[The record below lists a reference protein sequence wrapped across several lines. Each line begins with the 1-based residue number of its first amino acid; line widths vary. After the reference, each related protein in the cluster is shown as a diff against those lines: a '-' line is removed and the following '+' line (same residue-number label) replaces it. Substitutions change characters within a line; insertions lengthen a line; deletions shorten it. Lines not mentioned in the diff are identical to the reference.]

1 MAPLVHLP
9 LSHSFSPSL
18 PFTSFAALCCSA
30 LRLLPKCRKP
40 HLNSR
45 YSVHL
50 PCSPPP
56 PCRCCVSSSALSR
69 LPFALTL
76 FPILPSFFP
85 SIPPACSLQPS
96 RSTPSPPLPP
106 PLFHSHIFHQVSP
119 FFLSLSPGISSSPS
133 QPSLLY
139 RACHFC
145 QPRARSE

>member
-56 PCRCCVSSSALSR
+56 PLQMLRLLLRPLSSSLRTHVVSD
-69 LPFALTL
+69 PSFL
-76 FPILPSFFP
+76 FPIHPPCMLSPAFP
-85 SIPPACSLQPS
+85 FNPL
-96 RSTPSPPLPP
+96 PSPPSSSFSLSHLPSS
-106 PLFHSHIFHQVSP
+106 LP
-119 FFLSLSPGISSSPS
+119 FFSLSLSGH
-133 QPSLLY
+133 LLLPLS
-139 RACHFC
+139 ALFAL
-145 QPRARSE
+145 PRLSFLSAAR